1 MSKSIT
7 QKALMGLKV
16 RANYIYENI
25 ELIKAIK
32 SEETVN
38 DTLAVTN
45 EIEVLISAYERQIE
59 LNKKQNIKIRNQKAL
74 LRVLQQKAGVEKRK
88 SKYLNHTN
96 IRNSVF
102 QDV

>member
-7 QKALMGLKV
+7 QKALMDLKT

-32 SEETVN
+32 NEETVN

-45 EIEVLISAYERQIE
+45 EIEVLIRAYEKQIE
-59 LNKKQNIKIRNQKAL
+59 LNKKQNIRIKNQKAL
-74 LRVLQQKAGVEKRK
+74 LRVLQQKAGVENGKA
-88 SKYLNHTN
+88 N
-96 IRNSVF
+96 I
-102 QDV
+102 

>member
-59 LNKKQNIKIRNQKAL
+59 
-74 LRVLQQKAGVEKRK
+74 
-88 SKYLNHTN
+88 SKT
-96 IRNSVF
+96 
-102 QDV
+102 

>member
-7 QKALMGLKV
+7 QKALMDLKV
-16 RANYIYENI
+16 RVNYIYENI

-32 SEETVN
+32 NEETVN

-45 EIEVLISAYERQIE
+45 EIEVLVSAYERQIE

-74 LRVLQQKAGVEKRK
+74 LRVLQQKAGVENGKA
-88 SKYLNHTN
+88 N
-96 IRNSVF
+96 I
-102 QDV
+102 